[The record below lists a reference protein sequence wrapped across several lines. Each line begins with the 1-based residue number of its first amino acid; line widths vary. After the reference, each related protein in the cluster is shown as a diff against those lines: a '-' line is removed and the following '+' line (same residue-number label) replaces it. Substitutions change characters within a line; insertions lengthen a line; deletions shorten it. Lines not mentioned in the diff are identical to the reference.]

1 MNDWPKDRVFDFEL
15 NGGGEK
21 MRVIFILLISVFF
34 VSTAQ
39 ASTVL
44 LQPENLT
51 VRRGETFLLNLV
63 GRGFVSNLDGGG
75 VSLEYDPAILH
86 VTDVVVNGDI
96 WNFFTSNGVINNANG
111 LVEDLRFN
119 AFRDVTGDFQI
130 ATLDYIAKSVGTT
143 NLGLS
148 ETLINPFAS
157 GGSVLAV
164 DLVDAS
170 VSVVPIPSAVWLLG
184 AGMIGLIGFR
194 RKCRC

>member
-1 MNDWPKDRVFDFEL
+1 
-15 NGGGEK
+15 
-21 MRVIFILLISVFF
+21 MRVIIILLISVIF

-51 VRRGETFLLNLV
+51 VHKGATFSLNLV

-75 VSLEYDPAILH
+75 ASLKYDPAILQ
-86 VTDVVVNGDI
+86 VTNVFVNSDV
-96 WNFFTSNGVINNANG
+96 WNFFTSNGVIDNVNG
-111 LVEDLRFN
+111 LVDDILFN

-130 ATLDYIAKSVGTT
+130 ATLDFVAKSVGKT
-143 NLGLS
+143 NLDLS
-148 ETLINPFAS
+148 EALMNPFAS

-164 DLVDAS
+164 DLVGSS
-170 VSVVPIPSAVWLLG
+170 VSVVPIPSAVWLFG
-184 AGMIGLIGFR
+184 AGLIGLIGFR